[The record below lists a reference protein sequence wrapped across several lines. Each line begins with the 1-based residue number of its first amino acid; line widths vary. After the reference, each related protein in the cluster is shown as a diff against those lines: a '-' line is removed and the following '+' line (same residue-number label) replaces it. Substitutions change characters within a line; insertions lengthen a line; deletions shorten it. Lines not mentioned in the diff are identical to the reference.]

1 MTIEIFTEMGA
12 TWTAQDKNELAAE
25 CFERA
30 CGLIRRSSVDT
41 QAAMASVITHTYRH
55 QAEMYLVSGF
65 ADKALERVT
74 EALQLLP
81 TTTNYHEM
89 VALQTLRM
97 KCAEALALSNEKKEA
112 QLLAYAAAEFSK
124 DATLKEDVRGYA
136 ILV

>member
-1 MTIEIFTEMGA
+1 M
-12 TWTAQDKNELAAE
+12 
-25 CFERA
+25 
-30 CGLIRRSSVDT
+30 IRRSSVDI
-41 QAAMASVITHTYRH
+41 QASMASVITHTYRH

-65 ADKALERVT
+65 ADKALKRVT

-97 KCAEALALSNEKKEA
+97 KCAEALALCNEKKEA